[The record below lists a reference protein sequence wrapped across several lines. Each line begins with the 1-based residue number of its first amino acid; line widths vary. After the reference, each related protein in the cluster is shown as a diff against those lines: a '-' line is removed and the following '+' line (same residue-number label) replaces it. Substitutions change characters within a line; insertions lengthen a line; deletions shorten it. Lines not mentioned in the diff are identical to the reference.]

1 MGGIRQKA
9 VRMTSDNH
17 SLSPQIRGF
26 LLDMDGTV
34 YLGTRLLPG
43 ALEFLAYTRDVG
55 IPRLFLTNNSSKDR
69 DAYAAKLN
77 SLGIEATPD
86 DIFTSGEAT
95 ARYLRARWPEGTPI
109 ALFGTP
115 ELERTFRQFG
125 FTLTIDDPA
134 LVVLGYD
141 KTITY
146 EKLVVLCD
154 LVRAGLLYIA
164 THPDY
169 NCPVEGGFE
178 PDIGAMMALVEA
190 STGRKADVIIGKP
203 HAPIVEMAADKLGL
217 PVEALCMVGDRLYT
231 DIAMGQ
237 TAPLH
242 TALVLSGETRRDD
255 LAASPFVP
263 DYVFENL
270 GELLEAIKRTAVS
283 D

>member
-1 MGGIRQKA
+1 
-9 VRMTSDNH
+9 MTPDTDQH
-17 SLSPQIRGF
+17 LSPQIRGF
-26 LLDMDGTV
+26 LLDMDGTI
-34 YLGTRLLPG
+34 YLGGQLLPG
-43 ALEFLAYTRDVG
+43 ALDFLAHARSAG
-55 IPRLFLTNNSSKDR
+55 IPLLFLTNNSSRHR

-77 SLGIEATPD
+77 SLGIDATPD
-86 DIFTSGEAT
+86 DVFTSGEAT
-95 ARYLRARWPEGTPI
+95 ARYLRARWPEGTRL

-115 ELERTFRQFG
+115 DLEATFEAFG
-125 FTLTIDDPA
+125 FTLTMDDPA

-141 KTITY
+141 KTIKY
-146 EKLVVLCD
+146 DKLVVLCD
-154 LVRAGLLYIA
+154 LVRAGLPYIA
-164 THPDY
+164 THPDF
-169 NCPVEGGFE
+169 NCPVPGGFE

-242 TALVLSGETRRDD
+242 TALVLSGETRRED
-255 LAASPFVP
+255 LASSPFQP

-270 GELLEAIKRTAVS
+270 GELLRAMSR
-283 D
+283 